1 MKKLLILLLFIP
13 LVFNC
18 SGGDGD
24 SSSDYPS
31 LTIRNNTNR
40 VGIKAVSLNGY
51 EFQSLCI
58 ESGGGE
64 QTFILD
70 GGIPS
75 GNLQEQITITFGCWG
90 CSGNSF
96 TRVVTTD
103 FFDGQTTTVRVNN
116 HPDVANQVELTCCSC
131 IEIE

>member
-1 MKKLLILLLFIP
+1 MKRLLILLFIP
-13 LVFNC
+13 LLFTC
-18 SGGDGD
+18 SSD
-24 SSSDYPS
+24 SDNDSASDYPS
-31 LTIRNNTNR
+31 LTIKNNTNR

-51 EFQSLCI
+51 EFESLCV

-64 QTFILD
+64 QTFLLD

-103 FFDGQTTTVRVNN
+103 FFDGQTTTINVNN
-116 HPDVANQVELTCCSC
+116 HPDVANQVEMTCCSC
-131 IEIE
+131 IVLD